1 MAGTPLREVEEVL
14 DRHARRLAGELGR
27 LLVDVG
33 RTLQNEAK
41 AAERPAPKARAAAKP
56 RTSASESSR
65 EDLYR
70 EASKLGV
77 KGRSRM
83 SKDELREAIARARRV
98 RRG

>member
-1 MAGTPLREVEEVL
+1 MASTPFREVEDVL

-27 LLVDVG
+27 LLIDVG

-41 AAERPAPKARAAAKP
+41 AAERATPKPRTGAAKARAAEA
-56 RTSASESSR
+56 SR

-70 EASKLGV
+70 EASKLGI

-83 SKDELREAIARARRV
+83 SKDELRDAVARARRG
-98 RRG
+98 R

>member
-1 MAGTPLREVEEVL
+1 MAGTPFREVEEVL

-41 AAERPAPKARAAAKP
+41 AGERPAQKARTAAPKARAANA
-56 RTSASESSR
+56 SR

-83 SKDELREAIARARRV
+83 SKDELQDAVARARRG
-98 RRG
+98 R

>member
-41 AAERPAPKARAAAKP
+41 SAERPAPKAPAADA
-56 RTSASESSR
+56 SR

-83 SKDELREAIARARRV
+83 SKAELRDAIARARG
-98 RRG
+98 RRA